1 MNPFFSSTLQLKSG
15 VFWLIPGEGCDTFVN
30 GTLLT
35 QELPLSNRDRIALGG
50 DVFLL
55 LNEENLDDDD
65 CSNAAPLVDY
75 EFARMELSL
84 AQNARLN
91 MELTAAKQRA
101 LMELE
106 SKEIELKQLGASK
119 VCT

>member
-1 MNPFFSSTLQLKSG
+1 

-50 DVFLL
+50 DVFLI
-55 LNEENLDDDD
+55 LNEEHLVDDD
-65 CSNAAPLVDY
+65 CSNVAPLVDY

-106 SKEIELKQLGASK
+106 SKEIELMQLGASK